1 MAALTITASQVLPT
15 ANDPVVAG
23 IAGVAIAPGKAV
35 YRDAST
41 GKWRLGQGDGTAA
54 EAGADGYG
62 ISISQ
67 AAADG
72 QPITVALPG
81 HRVTLGAGAAPA
93 AGVVYYFGDGAGDI
107 VPVGDLGSGDKV
119 LPLCLGIGANKV
131 KILADAYDAGSV
143 LSA

>member
-15 ANDPVVAG
+15 LNDPVEHG
-23 IAGVAIAPGKAV
+23 IAGAAITPGKPV
-35 YRDAST
+35 YYDTST
-41 GKWRLGQGDGTAA
+41 GKWKLAQADGTAA

-62 ISISQ
+62 IALSQ

-93 AGVVYYFGDGAGDI
+93 AGVVYYFGDTAGTL
-107 VPVGDLGSGDKV
+107 VPVADVGSADKI
-119 LPLCLGIGANKV
+119 LPLCIGIGSNKV
-131 KILADAYDAGSV
+131 KILAGAYDAGSV
-143 LSA
+143 L